1 MPWQA
6 TELRFDLVSAVD
18 ELAAQLQ
25 QEFDFRREA
34 ETMDLIHARLKARP
48 LPGSTPGKLCSHAM
62 QKHTRVR
69 IVCARR
75 WSASL
80 HEGSGFFVSFRKE

>member
-1 MPWQA
+1 VPWQA

-34 ETMDLIHARLKARP
+34 ETMDLIHARLKA
-48 LPGSTPGKLCSHAM
+48 GI
-62 QKHTRVR
+62 RVR
-69 IVCARR
+69 VYGVGLIPYPGANLREALLAREAEAHMRQDVVCTEMERF
-75 WSASL
+75 L
-80 HEGSGFFVSFRKE
+80 H

>member
-48 LPGSTPGKLCSHAM
+48 FPGSISRKLCSHAK

-69 IVCARR
+69 IVCAQR
-75 WSASL
+75 WSAFL
-80 HEGSGFFVSFRKE
+80 H